1 MGLAQA
7 ATTTKTGR
15 GLTMSETG
23 TGTLYGVGTGPGDP
37 QLVTRRAW
45 HLIEM
50 AEVIAY
56 PAPDSGE
63 SFARS
68 IVADAIRPHATE
80 IAMIVPMRTGRAP
93 AQDIYDSAADDI
105 ASHLEAGR
113 DVVLLCEGDPLFYGS
128 FMYLLVRL
136 RDRFTVEIV
145 PGVNSLSACAAAQVH
160 PLVARSDRLTV
171 LPGPLDDA
179 ELASSI
185 EGAEAVAIM
194 KVGRHLPRIR
204 ALLTR
209 LGLLEKSLYTS
220 HASLPHQACH
230 ALADAPQEAP
240 YFSMIL
246 VYKGN
251 DPWIS

>member
-1 MGLAQA
+1 MGLAQT
-7 ATTTKTGR
+7 ATTTRTGR

-68 IVADAIRPHATE
+68 IVADAIRPYATE
-80 IAMIVPMRTGRAP
+80 IAMIVPMRTGRAL

-105 ASHLEAGR
+105 AAHLEAGR